1 MRIAAIVP
9 AGPGHQKVASEA
21 IDSILAATLPSGWVL
36 EPILVPDEAGEL
48 GRSRARNLGAAASDA
63 PWLLF
68 LDADDLLTREA
79 FLALERAIAEEP
91 AVESVHGHVVNR
103 QGLYLGTNCISLMTE
118 RGEGCRAPM
127 RSFAELAA
135 HGPFCGI
142 HVGHFVHRRVFDFVG
157 GWLEDIDLGEDVEF
171 TWACAYHSRS
181 FRKVDEALAIIRI
194 HVPSA
199 GGRRGYGKVQ
209 PGANTKLLW
218 KRRVQA
224 VADYWRARPLGAP
237 WTEEE
242 RRSRVNLYGNL
253 GPRWREEPRPA
264 EGEQWS

>member
-21 IDSILAATLPSGWVL
+21 IDSILAATLPPGWEL

-68 LDADDLLTREA
+68 LDADDLLAREA
-79 FLALERAIAEEP
+79 FAALERALVEEP
-91 AVESVHGHVVNR
+91 EVESVHGHLVNR
-103 QGLYLGTNCISLMTE
+103 HGLYLGKECISLMTQRSE
-118 RGEGCRAPM
+118 DCRAPF

-135 HGPFCGI
+135 HGPFSGI
-142 HVGHFVHRRVFDFVG
+142 HVGHFVHRRVFDAVG
-157 GWLEDIDLGEDVEF
+157 GWLEDIDIGEDVEM
-171 TWACAYHSRS
+171 TWACAYHARA

-199 GGRRGYGKVQ
+199 GGRRGYGKIQ

-218 KRRVQA
+218 QQRVRA
-224 VADYWRARPLGAP
+224 VADYWKARSPGVP
-237 WTEEE
+237 WTEAE
-242 RRSRVNLYGNL
+242 RASRVSLYGDL
-253 GPRWREEPRPA
+253 GPRWR
-264 EGEQWS
+264 GELRESVEHWA